1 MCKSQSDR
9 KKTGLLLYRDSA
21 QRQGPLVCVN
31 EYVFTLIKLTKV
43 LEQRLYKTG
52 AVAIETAVH
61 VDVRSADCEED
72 EREVSLELR
81 HWSERQESGVTGLKD
96 SYPQI
101 QHFTDGWTQTYMNER
116 TLLGLMWPGDGAHF
130 TDRSILD

>member
-21 QRQGPLVCVN
+21 QRQGSLVCVN

-81 HWSERQESGVTGLKD
+81 H
-96 SYPQI
+96 
-101 QHFTDGWTQTYMNER
+101 
-116 TLLGLMWPGDGAHF
+116 
-130 TDRSILD
+130 

>member
-1 MCKSQSDR
+1 M
-9 KKTGLLLYRDSA
+9 
-21 QRQGPLVCVN
+21 CVN

-101 QHFTDGWTQTYMNER
+101 QHFTDG
-116 TLLGLMWPGDGAHF
+116 
-130 TDRSILD
+130 